1 MLRSS
6 LAAVAFLA
14 WSGAVYAQTA
24 GSAVAGIP
32 GGIWIDQD
40 ADGTVDAYLLNG
52 EIHLSD
58 GRVVSA
64 SPVAPPLAPG
74 AVGVPANWAG
84 LDRLVG
90 KTFHNRKQS
99 FVYIYTWRWLE
110 PGKILAADWTI
121 GASKGTEQWV
131 IDPNTGLPVGYF
143 LDPDGTLGTKPITV
157 RGKTTRLTIKVLG
170 PDAYETRVQVKKKGG
185 WSTMAEGLGL
195 FESEAALAAR
205 QQDSSGGGFG
215 SILAGAAMGAILG
228 GGGQSSV
235 DLAVAGAQAAAQG
248 GNTLDVLNSMG
259 GVAAAN
265 AAESKRQLDETIARA
280 QAGSSGGASIA
291 STGSFSSSA
300 GSAVAP
306 GNPAHSLTRKTIQV
320 YFEIG
325 TTPKIATKDGE
336 EDDGHNTHCQST
348 VFPVTIDWDPSLEA
362 SGGNLKYANPV
373 LDGMKSAFIDKCNRT
388 DPSRPTEGVAEWYAD
403 AFSGWNPARRQLRKG
418 DLEVRM
424 P

>member
-6 LAAVAFLA
+6 LAAVALLA
-14 WSGAVYAQTA
+14 WSGAAYAQTA
-24 GSAVAGIP
+24 GSAVAGVP

-40 ADGTVDAYLLNG
+40 ADGKVDAYLLNG

-74 AVGVPANWAG
+74 AVSVPANWAG

-110 PGKILAADWTI
+110 PAKILAADWTI

-195 FESEAALAAR
+195 FESEASIAAR
-205 QQDSSGGGFG
+205 NASDGDGGFG

-228 GGGQSSV
+228 GGGQGSV

-259 GVAAAN
+259 NVASAN

-280 QAGSSGGASIA
+280 EGRTSTGSSGFDGRIGYGAA
-291 STGSFSSSA
+291 STASA
-300 GSAVAP
+300 GAAGSTGTSA
-306 GNPAHSLTRKTIQV
+306 GTRTRYTFCIDDRTTRDAKGMIKELIFYSGIGPITRRTDE
-320 YFEIG
+320 YFRDTSVEGFAAAVDRIS
-325 TTPKIATKDGE
+325 DLQR
-336 EDDGHNTHCQST
+336 QST
-348 VFPVTIDWDPSLEA
+348 PNCPQFDTREQAETDFA
-362 SGGNLKYANPV
+362 
-373 LDGMKSAFIDKCNRT
+373 MKRQIE
-388 DPSRPTEGVAEWYAD
+388 RPD
-403 AFSGWNPARRQLRKG
+403 
-418 DLEVRM
+418 VR
-424 P
+424 PFVYVQDYIPE